1 MRTFTRYIM
10 SEFSRNFAIT
20 LSAFVMLFLIGD
32 FIEKVDDYIEH
43 SAAAGDVAAFILY
56 QIPKILF
63 LMTPVAVLLATL
75 LTVGA
80 MSRNGEVMAIKAS
93 GVPLSRIVLPVLM
106 MAAGFSAV
114 IFWAD
119 ETVIPYCNARAE
131 HIKNVDIKK
140 KPAIPQLKHD
150 KLWFRGPEGEIVNVG
165 LVEFKGDIPTCY
177 GVTFYRFD
185 DRFKLVKR
193 TDAQKMEWNGEGW
206 TLKDGV
212 NYDFRRGEG
221 GIKRTRFKEQ
231 IVDLPEKPDD
241 FRRVEKLSEEMTHSE
256 LKTYIARL
264 REKGYNPV
272 KYVVDLYG
280 KTSFTLANIIM
291 VIVAV
296 PFSLKGS
303 RSGGMAMSVGLC
315 IVIAI
320 SYWLLYS
327 FSISLGH
334 AGRFPPFFSA
344 WVANL
349 LFGFGGLLMYMQAD
363 R

>member
-1 MRTFTRYIM
+1 MRLMTRYIL
-10 SEFSRNFAIT
+10 SEFVRNFAIT
-20 LSAFVMLFLIGD
+20 LSAFVLLFLIGD

-43 SAAAGDVAAFILY
+43 SAAVADVTAFILY

-75 LTVGA
+75 LTLGA
-80 MSRNGEVMAIKAS
+80 MSRSGEVIAMKAS
-93 GVPLSRIVLPVLM
+93 GVPLSRIVLPVLIT
-106 MAAGFSAV
+106 AAGLSAV
-114 IFWAD
+114 VFWAN
-119 ETVIPYCNARAE
+119 ETIIPYCNARAE
-131 HIKNVDIKK
+131 YIKNVKIKK
-140 KPAIPQLKHD
+140 MPAVPQLKHD
-150 KLWFRGPEGEIVNVG
+150 KLWFRGPQGEIVNIG

-177 GVTFYRFD
+177 GVTFYTFN
-185 DRFKLVKR
+185 DRFELIKR
-193 TDAQKMEWNGEGW
+193 TDAKIMDWNGNGW
-206 TLKDGV
+206 ILRKGV
-212 NYDFRRGEG
+212 NYYFRNNGSGVRRLAFEELPVY
-221 GIKRTRFKEQ
+221 I
-231 IVDLPEKPDD
+231 PEKPDD
-241 FRRVEKLSEEMTHSE
+241 FRRVEKLSEEMTHAE
-256 LKTYIARL
+256 LNNYISKL

-296 PFSLKGS
+296 PFSLKSS
-303 RSGGMAMSVGLC
+303 RSGGAAISVGLC

-320 SYWLLYS
+320 GYWLLYS

-349 LFGFGGLLMYMQAD
+349 FFGFSGLLMYMQAD